1 MPVHVV
7 QQGECITSIADQY
20 GFLWQ
25 GIWGHSE
32 NSSLRQKRK
41 DPNVLYPG
49 DSVFIPDPQVK
60 EESRSTD
67 QTHNFE
73 KRGAPAKINLRL
85 LVEDKPRAGENYRL
99 VIDGITKNGKIDD
112 DGHVKESV
120 PPAARSAMLYVGNGT
135 TQDVYQLQLG
145 TLDPIDTSTGLT
157 ARLFNLGYGTDDIAE
172 AIRAFQAKKR
182 LPVTG
187 QADDATRSR
196 LVSEF
201 GQ

>member
-1 MPVHVV
+1 
-7 QQGECITSIADQY
+7 
-20 GFLWQ
+20 
-25 GIWGHSE
+25 
-32 NSSLRQKRK
+32 
-41 DPNVLYPG
+41 
-49 DSVFIPDPQVK
+49 
-60 EESRSTD
+60 
-67 QTHNFE
+67 
-73 KRGAPAKINLRL
+73 
-85 LVEDKPRAGENYRL
+85 
-99 VIDGITKNGKIDD
+99 
-112 DGHVKESV
+112 
-120 PPAARSAMLYVGNGT
+120 MLYVGNGT